1 MTTGANVGALLDRIY
16 KGAAVLAAASI
27 GAICLL
33 ISAQIVLNAATRA
46 GLPVPST
53 IPSYADFAGFLLAGA
68 TFLALPW
75 TLRTGGHVRVNLV
88 TRALPT
94 RVALFVEIAVLALA
108 AGFAAYAAF
117 YAGLLVVESHA
128 FGDVSPGIVPV
139 PLWIPQSV
147 MVAGLGLLAVALL
160 HSLVE
165 TWRARVPVLGGGE
178 EA

>member
-1 MTTGANVGALLDRIY
+1 MARILDALYR
-16 KGAAVLAAASI
+16 AAAIAAAACI

-33 ISAQIVLNAATRA
+33 IAAQVLLNAGSRI
-46 GLPVPST
+46 GLPLPTT

-88 TRALPT
+88 TRLLP
-94 RVALFVEIAVLALA
+94 RSLRLAVELFVIALA
-108 AGFAAYAAF
+108 TGFVGFATGYAF
-117 YAGLLVVESHA
+117 LLVQESIA

-139 PLWIPQSV
+139 PLWLPQLF
-147 MVAGLGLLAVALL
+147 MVTGLGLLTVSLI
-160 HSLVE
+160 HSLFE
-165 TWRARVPVLGGGE
+165 TWAAREPVLGGGE

>member
-1 MTTGANVGALLDRIY
+1 MGTTLDRIY
-16 KGAAVLAAASI
+16 RAAAILAAACI

-33 ISAQIVLNAATRA
+33 ISAQVALNAATRA
-46 GLPVPST
+46 GLPLPAT

-75 TLRTGGHVRVNLV
+75 TLRTGGHVRVNLI
-88 TRALPT
+88 TRTLPV
-94 RVALFVEIAVLALA
+94 RGALFVELMVLMLA
-108 AGFAAYAAF
+108 AGFAGYAAF

-139 PLWIPQSV
+139 PLWVPQIV

-165 TWRARVPVLGGGE
+165 TWRNRSPVLGGGE